1 VRIFTRIFLSFW
13 LSTVLAIA
21 VSIGTVMFRGSDI
34 ALEVSRSIPTGELE
48 RCAKE
53 VARRYQLD
61 DKSQASQPIEGCKI
75 DFIIDSSN
83 HDIFS
88 RKIPANLQYLV
99 VQARTTGNMQV
110 APLPGLTVVTIPVKS
125 ATAQALVVVFAMS
138 ATPPHAVAALFWQV
152 APFAAAAALICYFLT
167 GYILTPLKRLGNVAD
182 ELGGG
187 DLSTRA
193 DADLDRRRDEFG
205 DLARTFNRMA
215 DRIESL
221 VNNQRMF
228 LAHISHELGS
238 PLTRLGMTL
247 AIARR
252 KANVELTPELDR
264 MERESIELNQ
274 LVQQLLL
281 LARLQSGTELSDV
294 PVVFRVSGLVLDVE
308 DNAAFEANQMGR
320 SVNITRYED
329 FAVKGH
335 RELLKRALDNVIR
348 NALRFTPVGSS
359 IEIEFFSTND
369 RSIGFINILD
379 RGPGVEPSKLDNIFE
394 PFSSSGA
401 SGGHSGVGLGLAIAR
416 HAVLAHE
423 GQISAQNRA
432 EGGLMITIELPVQ
445 AR

>member
-1 VRIFTRIFLSFW
+1 MRIFARIFLSFW

-21 VSIGTVMFRGSDI
+21 VSIGTVMFRGSDM
-34 ALEVSRSIPTGELE
+34 ALEVSRSIPAGELE
-48 RCAKE
+48 RCANE
-53 VARRYQLD
+53 VARRYQLE
-61 DKSQASQPIEGCKI
+61 DKSQVTQHIDGCTI
-75 DFIIDSSN
+75 DFIVDSSN
-83 HDIFS
+83 HDILS
-88 RKIPANLQYLV
+88 RKVPTNLQHLV
-99 VQARTTGNMQV
+99 GQARTTRNMQV
-110 APLPGLTVVTIPVKS
+110 APLPGLTVVTIPVLS
-125 ATAQALVVVFAMS
+125 AAVQPLVVVFAMP
-138 ATPPHAVAALFWQV
+138 AKPPHVIAALFWQV
-152 APFAAAAALICYFLT
+152 VPFAAAAALICYFLT

-187 DLSTRA
+187 DLSTRT

-221 VNNQRMF
+221 VKSQRMF

-264 MERESIELNQ
+264 MERESIELNH

-294 PVVFRVSGLVLDVE
+294 PAVFRVSELVRDVE

-320 SVNITRYED
+320 SVSITRNED
-329 FAVKGH
+329 FTLKGH
-335 RELLKRALDNVIR
+335 PDLLKRALDNVIR
-348 NALRFTPVGSS
+348 NALRFTPVGST
-359 IEIEFFSTND
+359 IEIEFFGTKDGSV
-369 RSIGFINILD
+369 GFINILD
-379 RGPGVEPSKLDNIFE
+379 RGPGVEPSKLDTIFE

-416 HAVLAHE
+416 HAALAHE
-423 GQISAQNRA
+423 GQISARNLA

-445 AR
+445 SS